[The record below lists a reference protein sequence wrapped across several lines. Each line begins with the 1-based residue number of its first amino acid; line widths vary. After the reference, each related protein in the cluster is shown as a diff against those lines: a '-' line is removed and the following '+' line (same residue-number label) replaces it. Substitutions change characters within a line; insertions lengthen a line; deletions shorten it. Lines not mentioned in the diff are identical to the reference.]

1 MKNYIINNL
10 ISGNEVYH
18 RKMEYTCCLC
28 KGDQLPDSVFK
39 KREIKSL
46 LSKFKMK
53 QPDLSTLINK
63 CNCTKN
69 SPKAHKLCLLLN
81 IIYNF
86 ELKCPECNTEYNIS
100 TKITNLSAQK
110 ILNLVALILVL
121 LINILPKKY

>member
-28 KGDQLPDSVFK
+28 KGDKLPDSVFQ

-100 TKITNLSAQK
+100 TKIHVFFLPY
-110 ILNLVALILVL
+110 ILL
-121 LINILPKKY
+121 L